1 MLKNALFT
9 TQREVYNLIEPP
21 PPRFLTPSL
30 DQESLSLESLSL
42 WGLDL
47 ECFSL
52 MILSSISG
60 CV

>member
-1 MLKNALFT
+1 MLNNTLFT

-21 PPRFLTPSL
+21 PRFLTPSL
-30 DQESLSLESLSL
+30 HQESLSLESLSL

-52 MILSSISG
+52 TIFSSISG